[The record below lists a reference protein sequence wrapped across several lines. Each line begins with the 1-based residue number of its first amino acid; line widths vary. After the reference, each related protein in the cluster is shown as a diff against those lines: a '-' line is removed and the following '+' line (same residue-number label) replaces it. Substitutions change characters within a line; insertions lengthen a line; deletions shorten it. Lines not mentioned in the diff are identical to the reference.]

1 MTLLSR
7 ALATDEAVA
16 SLQAAQDVVACLQAA
31 DGGSTETP
39 SPGTTPPGTTAPG
52 TTPLMTARPMSGIGL
67 AMRQGDL
74 ILACTET
81 GVGAVVSAFA
91 DVVAA
96 GGDGMML
103 VRRIAAIL
111 ADDFAGEVVACAAC
125 GPTRDG
131 RLAVLV
137 YGGARALIDADE
149 SPTLAGDQDV
159 AAVCRLLPQPIGAL
173 RLELPGAAAPDPRT
187 RLDVGVVVAA
197 GVSITF
203 TGGLPTPPAAVPAPP
218 PRPKPR
224 TAAPPIPVN
233 VVSGRPATDHSHDTQ
248 HVDVS
253 HGRQPAG
260 HTRGEPPAAW
270 GGTSEHPLVPRP
282 VHPGGPPM
290 RLPAVARPHT
300 PAPNGRPAPSH
311 NGSEPRPP
319 APVVRGLGCA
329 VGHFNDPRLAYCA
342 VCGTSMTAASSHE
355 REGPRPPLGV
365 LLLDLGGTFVLDG
378 DIIIGREPEVDHD
391 VTSGLARPLIL
402 DEPAQRVSRRHARII
417 VIDWDVFV
425 VDLGS
430 TNGTR
435 LQRPGESPMRIPLQ
449 ALTPI
454 TPGTIIWLAD
464 RWLRYESNRDPQ
476 GPADGPGTR

>member
-7 ALATDEAVA
+7 TRSTDEAADLLKAVDEVA
-16 SLQAAQDVVACLQAA
+16 ATLQAT
-31 DGGSTETP
+31 DGSAEPAPPDTP
-39 SPGTTPPGTTAPG
+39 V
-52 TTPLMTARPMSGIGL
+52 MTARPMSGIGL

-74 ILACTET
+74 ILVCTET

-96 GGDGMML
+96 GGDGTML
-103 VRRIAAIL
+103 VRRVAAVL
-111 ADDFAGEVVACAAC
+111 AQDFAGEVGACAAC

-137 YGGARALIDADE
+137 YGAARAVVDTDE
-149 SPTLAGDQDV
+149 SPTLSGDQDI
-159 AAVCRLLPQPIGAL
+159 AAVCRLLPAPVEAL
-173 RLELPGAAAPDPRT
+173 RLEIPGAAEPDPRT

-197 GVSITF
+197 GVSIAF
-203 TGGLPTPPAAVPAPP
+203 TGGLPTPPPAPSP
-218 PRPKPR
+218 RQRRPKPR
-224 TAAPPIPVN
+224 AVAQSVP
-233 VVSGRPATDHSHDTQ
+233 
-248 HVDVS
+248 VDVS
-253 HGRQPAG
+253 PVRPPADTRPTEQTTDMRPGRS
-260 HTRGEPPAAW
+260 PAAW
-270 GGTSEHPLVPRP
+270 GGTSEHPVVPVPVQLNEAPVRLPMVPRP
-282 VHPGGPPM
+282 
-290 RLPAVARPHT
+290 
-300 PAPNGRPAPSH
+300 PAPGTNGRPAPGR
-311 NGSEPRPP
+311 NGSRPRQA

-329 VGHFNDPRLAYCA
+329 AGHLNDPRLNYCS
-342 VCGTSMTAASSHE
+342 VCGTSMTAASSAE

-378 DIIIGREPEVDHD
+378 DIVIGREPEVDHD
-391 VTSGLARPLIL
+391 VSTGIARPLIL
-402 DEPAQRVSRRHARII
+402 DEPAQRVSRRHARIT

-435 LQRPGESPMRIPLQ
+435 LQRPDEAPMRIPVQ

-464 RWLRYESNRDPQ
+464 RWLRYESNRNPL
-476 GPADGPGTR
+476 GPVDDLTPR

>member
-7 ALATDEAVA
+7 AVKTDEAAASRQIADEVA
-16 SLQAAQDVVACLQAA
+16 AVLKAAEVGPAEAPPD
-31 DGGSTETP
+31 T
-39 SPGTTPPGTTAPG
+39 TTPT
-52 TTPLMTARPMSGIGL
+52 MTARPMSGIGL

-96 GGDGMML
+96 GGDGRML

-111 ADDFAGEVVACAAC
+111 ADDFAGEVAACAAC

-137 YGGARALIDADE
+137 YGAARAVIDADE
-149 SPTLAGDQDV
+149 SPALSGDQDI
-159 AAVCRLLPQPIGAL
+159 AAICRLIPQPIGAL
-173 RLELPGAAAPDPRT
+173 RLELPGAATADPRT

-197 GVSITF
+197 GVSIAF
-203 TGGLPTPPAAVPAPP
+203 SGGLPTPPPAVPAPAR
-218 PRPKPR
+218 RPKPR
-224 TAAPPIPVN
+224 AAAPEAPSIPVT
-233 VVSGRPATDHSHDTQ
+233 VVPTRPPAAHQMPPAAHQMAHAASGGETQ
-248 HVDVS
+248 HVDAPR
-253 HGRQPAG
+253 GR
-260 HTRGEPPAAW
+260 RPAAW
-270 GGTSEHPLVPRP
+270 GGTSEHPVVPMP
-282 VHPGGPPM
+282 VSLSEQPM
-290 RLPAVARPHT
+290 RLPTLARPA
-300 PAPNGRPAPSH
+300 APVNGRPAPGRTAS
-311 NGSEPRPP
+311 GPRTPT
-319 APVVRGLGCA
+319 PVVRGLGCA
-329 VGHFNDPRLAYCA
+329 AGHFNDPRLAYCA

-355 REGPRPPLGV
+355 LEGDRPPLGV

-378 DIIIGREPEVDHD
+378 DVVIGREPEVDHD
-391 VTSGLARPLIL
+391 VMSGLAHPLIL
-402 DEPAQRVSRRHARII
+402 DEPAQRVSRRHARIT

-435 LQRPGESPMRIPLQ
+435 LQRPDESPMRIPVQ

-454 TPGTIIWLAD
+454 TPGTIIWIAD
-464 RWLRYESNRDPQ
+464 RWIRYESNRDPQ
-476 GPADGPGTR
+476 GPADVAARR